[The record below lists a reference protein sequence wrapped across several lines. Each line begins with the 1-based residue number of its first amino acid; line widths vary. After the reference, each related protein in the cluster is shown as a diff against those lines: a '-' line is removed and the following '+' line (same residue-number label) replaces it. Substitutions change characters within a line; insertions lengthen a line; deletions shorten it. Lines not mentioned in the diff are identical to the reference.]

1 MILVVLTAIGVCSA
15 LWSWPR
21 IRRLA
26 DVRVV
31 HIELVWIA
39 LGLQLLLFQWVA
51 YHVPVWASTA
61 VHYLTYAL
69 AIAFIAL
76 NRHLPGALV
85 IAAGTA
91 ANLVAIAANGGT
103 MPANMDAWRNAGL
116 REIPPGVFENSSAL
130 SNPRLAMLGDI
141 FYVPEAWPL
150 SNVFS
155 IGDVLIVVGGTYLAH
170 RWCSTEPDDEAQMAT
185 SGAGGDVDRVAA

>member
-26 DVRVV
+26 ALRVV
-31 HIELVWIA
+31 HVELVWIA
-39 LGLQLLLFQWVA
+39 LGLQLLLFQWFA
-51 YHVPVWASTA
+51 YHIPVWASTA

-69 AIAFIAL
+69 TIAFIAL
-76 NRHLPGALV
+76 NRHLPGALA

-91 ANLVAIAANGGT
+91 FNLVAIAANGGT
-103 MPANMDAWRNAGL
+103 MPANMEAWRKAGL

-130 SNPRLAMLGDI
+130 SNPRLAVLGDV
-141 FYVPEAWPL
+141 FYVPAAWPL

-170 RWCSTEPDDEAQMAT
+170 RWCATGLDGPTEHAVA
-185 SGAGGDVDRVAA
+185 GAGSDVDRVAA